1 MNKVSG
7 QKLWL
12 DEGMVHA
19 TKFLTTFMK
28 KEEIRDLSE
37 AESKFKQ
44 LAASYLYLYHK
55 AQEHGL
61 LDEDTLN
68 NFFTDEIIH

>member
-1 MNKVSG
+1 MQTKSG

-19 TKFLTTFMK
+19 TKFLSTFIK
-28 KEEIRDLSE
+28 KEEFRELSE
-37 AESKFKQ
+37 AEAKFKQ

-61 LDEDTLN
+61 LDEDTLD

>member
-28 KEEIRDLSE
+28 KEEIRNLSE

-61 LDEDTLN
+61 LDEDTLD

>member
-1 MNKVSG
+1 MQKISG

-19 TKFLTTFMK
+19 TKFLSTFIK
-28 KEEIRDLSE
+28 KEEFRELSQADE
-37 AESKFKQ
+37 NFKQ

-55 AQEHGL
+55 AKEHGL
-61 LDEDTLN
+61 LDEDTLD

>member
-1 MNKVSG
+1 MQKISG

-19 TKFLTTFMK
+19 TKFLSTFIK
-28 KEEIRDLSE
+28 KEEFRELSQ
-37 AESKFKQ
+37 AEEKVKQ

-55 AQEHGL
+55 AKEHGL
-61 LDEDTLN
+61 LDEDTLD

>member
-1 MNKVSG
+1 MQTKSG

-19 TKFLTTFMK
+19 TKFLSTFIK
-28 KEEIRDLSE
+28 KEEFRELSQ
-37 AESKFKQ
+37 AEEKFKQ

-61 LDEDTLN
+61 LDEGTLD

>member
-1 MNKVSG
+1 MQTKSG

-12 DEGMVHA
+12 DEGVVHA
-19 TKFLTTFMK
+19 TKFLSTFIK
-28 KEEIRDLSE
+28 KEEFRELSQ
-37 AESKFKQ
+37 AEERFKQ
-44 LAASYLYLYHK
+44 LAASYLNLYHK

-61 LDEDTLN
+61 LDEDSLD

>member
-1 MNKVSG
+1 MQTKSG

-12 DEGMVHA
+12 DEGVVHA
-19 TKFLTTFMK
+19 TKFLSTFIK
-28 KEEIRDLSE
+28 KEEFRELSQ
-37 AESKFKQ
+37 AEERFKQ
-44 LAASYLYLYHK
+44 LAASYLYLYRK

-61 LDEDTLN
+61 LDEDTLD

>member
-1 MNKVSG
+1 MQKISG

-19 TKFLTTFMK
+19 TKFLSTFIK
-28 KEEIRDLSE
+28 KEEFRELSQ
-37 AESKFKQ
+37 AEEKFKQ

-55 AQEHGL
+55 AKAHGL
-61 LDEDTLN
+61 LDEDTLD

>member
-1 MNKVSG
+1 MQTKSG

-19 TKFLTTFMK
+19 TKFLSTFIK
-28 KEEIRDLSE
+28 KEEFRELSQ
-37 AESKFKQ
+37 AEEKFKQ

-55 AQEHGL
+55 AKEHGL
-61 LDEDTLN
+61 LDEDTLD

>member
-1 MNKVSG
+1 MQKICG

-19 TKFLTTFMK
+19 TKFLSTFIK
-28 KEEIRDLSE
+28 KEEFRELSQ
-37 AESKFKQ
+37 AEERFNQ

-61 LDEDTLN
+61 LDEDTLD

>member
-1 MNKVSG
+1 MQKISG
-7 QKLWL
+7 QNLWL

-19 TKFLTTFMK
+19 TKFLSTFIK
-28 KEEIRDLSE
+28 KEEFRELSQ
-37 AESKFKQ
+37 AEEKFKQ

-55 AQEHGL
+55 AKEHGL
-61 LDEDTLN
+61 LDEDSLD

>member
-1 MNKVSG
+1 MQKISG

-19 TKFLTTFMK
+19 TKFLSTFIK
-28 KEEIRDLSE
+28 KEEFRELSQ
-37 AESKFKQ
+37 AEEKFKQ
-44 LAASYLYLYHK
+44 LEASYLYLYHK
-55 AQEHGL
+55 AKEHGL
-61 LDEDTLN
+61 LDEDTLD

>member
-1 MNKVSG
+1 MQKISG

-19 TKFLTTFMK
+19 TKFLSTFIK
-28 KEEIRDLSE
+28 KQEFRELSQAEE
-37 AESKFKQ
+37 KFKQ

-55 AQEHGL
+55 AKEHGL
-61 LDEDTLN
+61 LDEDTLD
-68 NFFTDEIIH
+68 NFFTAEIIH